1 MTWYEIYPRVDIDYS
16 KFDPYSVFG
25 RTFATLYY
33 QGEKYLHFC
42 VNTLTSKQSLS
53 QYFGVGECKLPS
65 FQYYAEFLLKRE
77 RDFPYLLEIHDLHSF
92 LKEFE
97 KNDGLLVW
105 VVLDNRLRSLHAKH
119 INRFSAIKKSR
130 QKYNI
135 PTEDIDAEIQIIR
148 NKIKENMFYLKVA
161 VLGKSR
167 SRVVYLANEFKQYV
181 NFPLR
186 VDGNALLGNYLF
198 DFQFIESRR
207 KKLLERLITEPPKL
221 PRFPSL
227 YQTLWLNMPQSTL
240 NQIVII
246 PNPSILKVRFTRS
259 AQLPTTTVERNDITV
274 GHLEDGTP
282 FKLDLEDFYRH
293 VYIVGATGSGKST
306 TITKLVVE
314 IKKLTGKRKAQVV
327 MDPNHDLA
335 RDLSIYADYYF
346 DATIPN
352 FSVNPLQLPRVYDD
366 RKDNISL
373 GVSISLAILE
383 KLLGLVETAVNV
395 KYIFQ
400 VLLSK
405 LYEKTDNPTLTD
417 IYELVLALRNEELDL
432 DVNDEI
438 FEKEVEALQ
447 QMPAQS
453 FISLL
458 SRLKPFVENRVL
470 NKVTSSSTINWDE
483 ILQDNALILFDV
495 NKGKLG
501 EIPSY
506 LVQASVITSLFYWV
520 LQRSLKSSDRM
531 PILTYIDEFQNV
543 AHLPY
548 IKEILAEARKYG
560 MHLVMANQNLAQLEE
575 AGVLEHVLSNTNV
588 KFIMAQSSPRGQ
600 ELAVKLDKA
609 FSEQLQEVVP
619 NLSVGE
625 AVVFMRARPGEK
637 TAPTKI
643 LVEKVDQLGNEETA
657 KQLAAKTAEK
667 FAPKEAGKKDSK
679 EMLNPILRYCE
690 VPKPL
695 EQAILFYVWKSKDH
709 TAFQA
714 DLLKDL
720 GIDRE
725 RVRQIIAKLQT
736 DGYITT
742 EKVGNKLKLQYNRGL
757 FNLRGIVTNEE
768 GRKVAMR
775 VIVKYLEKGFTV
787 VRGKQEGE
795 IRPDLVAFPFDKS
808 TYRPQYSKAIAIEIE
823 SPNELGAHPEQVRRN
838 MQKYLP
844 IAALF
849 EEIHFWTSEEAYEKL
864 KEIYN
869 IFVKDTTIP
878 DDYKK
883 KVKIFAV
890 KLKQKPLEQSAQ
902 KEQKQEQKT
911 GEFNAQ
917 QKREITTVINESKKI
932 TTVSNETNSSNKKI
946 TTVINSTE
954 NIAANETKRETGEF
968 TEKSESKPVPQGAPA
983 TNNNKLQQNEAQTI
997 AATDGKLEIRKKAEE
1012 QTKFTGGLTE
1022 AFEVQGIKVV
1032 RYNDRATL
1040 IIDGKEYNI
1049 TTLDYNYLKN
1059 IKDKIVSIKPQDG
1072 KIVIAYE
1079 DSRGKIQQKEIIL
1092 Q

>member
-1 MTWYEIYPRVDIDYS
+1 MTWYEIFPRVDIDYS
-16 KFDPYSVFG
+16 KFDPYTVFG
-25 RTFATLYY
+25 RTFAALYY

-42 VNTLTSKQSLS
+42 INTLTSKQSLS
-53 QYFGVGECKLPS
+53 QYFGVNECKLPS
-65 FQYYAEFLLKRE
+65 FQYYVEFLLKKE

-105 VVLDNRLRSLHAKH
+105 VILEKRLRGLHAKH
-119 INRFSAIKKSR
+119 INRFFAIKKSR
-130 QKYNI
+130 QKYNV

-148 NKIKENMFYLKVA
+148 NKIKENLFYLRIA
-161 VLGKSR
+161 ILGKDR
-167 SRVVYLANEFKQYV
+167 SRVLYLTDEFKQYV
-181 NFPLR
+181 NFPLKT
-186 VDGNALLGNYLF
+186 DGNALLGNYLF
-198 DFQFIESRR
+198 DFQFIEKRR
-207 KKLLERLITEPPKL
+207 KKLIERIITEPPKL

-227 YQTLWLNMPQSTL
+227 YQTLWINMPQSSLSQT
-240 NQIVII
+240 VII

-259 AQLPTTTVERNDITV
+259 AQLPTTTVERNDILV

-282 FKLDLEDFYRH
+282 FKLDLEDFFRH

-314 IKKLTGKRKAQVV
+314 LKKLTGKRKAQVV
-327 MDPNHDLA
+327 IDPNHDLA

-346 DATIPN
+346 DASIPN

-405 LYEKTDNPTLTD
+405 LYEKTDNPTLSD

-432 DVNDEI
+432 DVNDEV

-506 LVQASVITSLFYWV
+506 LVQAAVVTSLFYWV
-520 LQRSLKSSDRM
+520 LQRSLRSNDRM

-609 FSEQLQEVVP
+609 FSEELQEVVP

-625 AVVFMRARPGEK
+625 AVVFLRGRPSEK
-637 TAPTKI
+637 TAPVKVQ
-643 LVEKVDQLGNEETA
+643 VEKVDQVGNEETA
-657 KQLAAKTAEK
+657 KQLAQKTAEK
-667 FAPKEAGKKDSK
+667 FAPTTEQKKDSK
-679 EMLNPILRYCE
+679 TMLNPILKYCE

-695 EQAILFYVWKSKDH
+695 EQYILYYIWKSKDH

-757 FNLRGIVTNEE
+757 FNLKGIVENEE
-768 GRKVAMR
+768 GKKVAMR

-795 IRPDLVAFPFDKS
+795 IRPDLVAFVIDRS
-808 TYRPQYSKAIAIEIE
+808 TFRPHYNEAIAIEIE
-823 SPNELGAHPEQVRRN
+823 SPNEINVHSEQVRKN
-838 MQKYLP
+838 MQKYIP
-844 IAALF
+844 ISSLF
-849 EEIHFWTSEEAYEKL
+849 KEIHIWTSEEKFDKL

-869 IFVKDTTIP
+869 SFMNDNSIP
-878 DDYKK
+878 QEYKQ

-890 KLKQKPLEQSAQ
+890 KIKQKVEQSAQ
-902 KEQKQEQKT
+902 KEQKTKPET

-917 QKREITTVINESKKI
+917 KPESKAENKVI
-932 TTVSNETNSSNKKI
+932 AAAQGAANTTESKQQQEGAP
-946 TTVINSTE
+946 
-954 NIAANETKRETGEF
+954 IAANDNVK
-968 TEKSESKPVPQGAPA
+968 A
-983 TNNNKLQQNEAQTI
+983 N
-997 AATDGKLEIRKKAEE
+997 GKLGSLTLKDLVIEI
-1012 QTKFTGGLTE
+1012 L
-1022 AFEVQGIKVV
+1022 
-1032 RYNDRATL
+1032 
-1040 IIDGKEYNI
+1040 GKENGGYIVQVNGNKYYI
-1049 TTLDYNYLKN
+1049 KEEYLK
-1059 IKDKIVSIKPQDG
+1059 
-1072 KIVIAYE
+1072 
-1079 DSRGKIQQKEIIL
+1079 IL
-1092 Q
+1092 QTAAKDQELIKSISLDKLELKINLGVMDYTIPLAPL

>member
-16 KFDPYSVFG
+16 KFDPYVTFG
-25 RTFATLYY
+25 RTFSALYY

-53 QYFGVGECKLPS
+53 QYFGVNECKLPG
-65 FQYYAEFLLKRE
+65 FQYYVEFLLKKE
-77 RDFPYLLEIHDLHSF
+77 NDFPYLLEIHDLHSF

-105 VVLDNRLRSLHAKH
+105 VVLDNRLRRLHAKH
-119 INRFSAIKKSR
+119 INKFFAIKRSR
-130 QKYNI
+130 QKYNV
-135 PTEDIDAEIQIIR
+135 PTEDIDAEIQVIR
-148 NKIKENMFYLKVA
+148 NKIKENLFYLRIA
-161 VLGKSR
+161 VLGKDR

-181 NFPLR
+181 NFPLKL
-186 VDGNALLGNYLF
+186 DGNALLGNYLF
-198 DFQFIESRR
+198 DFQFIELRR
-207 KKLLERLITEPPKL
+207 KKLIERLFTEPPRL

-240 NQIVII
+240 NQIVIV
-246 PNPSILKVRFTRS
+246 PNPSILKVKFTRS
-259 AQLPTTTVERNDITV
+259 AQLPTTTVERSDILI

-293 VYIVGATGSGKST
+293 IYIVGATGSGKST

-314 IKKLTGKRKAQVV
+314 IKKLTNKRKAQVV
-327 MDPNHDLA
+327 IDPNHDLA

-346 DATIPN
+346 DASIPN
-352 FSVNPLQLPRVYDD
+352 FSVNPLQLPKVFDD

-405 LYEKTDNPTLTD
+405 LYEKTDSPTLSD

-470 NKVTSSSTINWDE
+470 NKVTSSSTIDWNE

-506 LVQASVITSLFYWV
+506 LVQASIITSLFYWV
-520 LQRSLKSSDRM
+520 LQRSLRSNDRM

-560 MHLVMANQNLAQLEE
+560 MHLIMANQNLAQLEE

-643 LVEKVDQLGNEETA
+643 LVEKVDQTGNEETA
-657 KQLAAKTAEK
+657 KQLIEKTAEK
-667 FAPKEAGKKDSK
+667 FAPGETPQGEKKSSK
-679 EMLNPILRYCE
+679 EMLNPILKYCE

-695 EQAILFYVWKSKDH
+695 EQTILFHIWKSQDH
-709 TAFQA
+709 ASFQA
-714 DLLKDL
+714 DLLKEL
-720 GIDRE
+720 GVDRE
-725 RVRQIIAKLQT
+725 RLREVIAKLQA

-742 EKVGNKLKLQYNRGL
+742 EKIGNKLKLQYNRGL
-757 FNLRGIVTNEE
+757 FMLKGIVDNEE
-768 GRKVAMR
+768 GKKVAMK
-775 VIVKYLEKGFTV
+775 VMKEFMEKGYV
-787 VRGKQEGE
+787 IVRGKQEGD
-795 IRPDLVAFPFDKS
+795 IRPDLVAFPYDRS
-808 TYRPQYSKAIAIEIE
+808 TFRPKYSEAVAIEIE
-823 SPNELGAHPEQVRRN
+823 SPNEVSTHPEQVRRN
-838 MQKYLP
+838 MQKYIP
-844 IAALF
+844 IHSLF
-849 EEIHFWTSEEAYEKL
+849 
-864 KEIYN
+864 KEIRIYTTEGAYDRLKQ
-869 IFVKDTTIP
+869 IYDDFMKDNSVP
-878 DDYKK
+878 AEYKQ

-890 KLKQKPLEQSAQ
+890 KLKQKLEQQTQ
-902 KEQKQEQKT
+902 KE
-911 GEFNAQ
+911 
-917 QKREITTVINESKKI
+917 
-932 TTVSNETNSSNKKI
+932 
-946 TTVINSTE
+946 
-954 NIAANETKRETGEF
+954 TKPETGEF
-968 TEKSESKPVPQGAPA
+968 IAQKPESKPTTTQTNIETKQLTAQGAPITA
-983 TNNNKLQQNEAQTI
+983 ANTNDNKQQQKAEEQII
-997 AATDGKLEIRKKAEE
+997 AATDDGKLGSLLKIGHLEFQVLDEVNDKVIVKTGDKDYKISKKDLIDLE
-1012 QTKFTGGLTE
+1012 GLSDLIVE
-1022 AFEVQGIKVV
+1022 AKIE
-1032 RYNDRATL
+1032 N
-1040 IIDGKEYNI
+1040 
-1049 TTLDYNYLKN
+1049 NYLKV
-1059 IKDKIVSIKPQDG
+1059 KTSLG
-1072 KIVIAYE
+1072 LT
-1079 DSRGKIQQKEIIL
+1079 QKFVLEPL
-1092 Q
+1092 

>member
-16 KFDPYSVFG
+16 KFDPYTVFG
-25 RTFATLYY
+25 RTFTALYY

-42 VNTLTSKQSLS
+42 VNTLTSRQSLA
-53 QYFGVGECKLPS
+53 QYFGVGECKLPN
-65 FQYYAEFLLKRE
+65 FQYYVEFLLKKE
-77 RDFPYLLEIHDLHSF
+77 RDFPYFLEVHDLHSF

-97 KNDGLLVW
+97 KNDSLLVW

-119 INRFSAIKKSR
+119 INRFSAIKRSR

-135 PTEDIDAEIQIIR
+135 PTEDIDAEIQVIR

-161 VLGKSR
+161 VLGKDR
-167 SRVVYLANEFKQYV
+167 SRVLYLANEFKQYV
-181 NFPLR
+181 NFPLKL
-186 VDGNALLGNYLF
+186 DGNALLGNYLF
-198 DFQFIESRR
+198 DFQFIELRR
-207 KKLLERLITEPPKL
+207 KKLIERLFTEPPRL

-240 NQIVII
+240 NQIVIV
-246 PNPSILKVRFTRS
+246 PNPSILKVKFTRS
-259 AQLPTTTVERNDITV
+259 AQLPTTTVERSDILI

-293 VYIVGATGSGKST
+293 IYIVGATGSGKST

-314 IKKLTGKRKAQVV
+314 IKKLTNKRKAQVV
-327 MDPNHDLA
+327 IDPNHDLA

-405 LYEKTDNPTLTD
+405 LYEKTDSPTLSD

-432 DVNDEI
+432 DVNDEV

-483 ILQDNALILFDV
+483 ILQDNALVLFDV

-520 LQRSLKSSDRM
+520 LQRSLRSNDRM

-560 MHLVMANQNLAQLEE
+560 MHLIMANQNLAQLEE

-643 LVEKVDQLGNEETA
+643 LVEKVEKVGNEETA
-657 KQLAAKTAEK
+657 KQLASKTAEK
-667 FAPKEAGKKDSK
+667 FAPKEEAGRKNSK
-679 EMLNPILRYCE
+679 EMLNPILKYCE

-695 EQAILFYVWKSKDH
+695 EQAILFRIWKNQDH
-709 TAFQA
+709 AAFQA
-714 DLLKDL
+714 DLLKEL
-720 GIDRE
+720 GVDRE
-725 RVRQIIAKLQT
+725 RLREVIAKLQS

-757 FNLRGIVTNEE
+757 FMLKGIVDNEE
-768 GRKVAMR
+768 GKKIAMKVM
-775 VIVKYLEKGFTV
+775 KEFMEKGYV
-787 VRGKQEGE
+787 IVRGKQEGD
-795 IRPDLVAFPFDKS
+795 IRPDLVAFPYDRS
-808 TYRPQYSKAIAIEIE
+808 TFRPKYSDAIAVEIE
-823 SPNELGAHPEQVRRN
+823 SPNEVSVHPEQVRRN
-838 MQKYLP
+838 MQKYIP
-844 IAALF
+844 IQSLF
-849 EEIHFWTSEEAYEKL
+849 KEVRLYTSEEAYDRL
-864 KEIYN
+864 KKIYDDFLADN
-869 IFVKDTTIP
+869 SIP
-878 DDYKK
+878 SEYKQ

-890 KLKQKPLEQSAQ
+890 KLKPKEGQKT
-902 KEQKQEQKT
+902 KQT
-911 GEFNAQ
+911 GEFNAR
-917 QKREITTVINESKKI
+917 KSEKITDVTTESKKI
-932 TTVSNETNSSNKKI
+932 TSVI
-946 TTVINSTE
+946 TQGNND
-954 NIAANETKRETGEF
+954 NIAA
-968 TEKSESKPVPQGAPA
+968 QGAPITA
-983 TNNNKLQQNEAQTI
+983 ANTNDNKQQQKAEEQII
-997 AATDGKLEIRKKAEE
+997 AATDDGKLGSLLKIGHLEFQVLDEVNDKVIVKTGDKDYKISKKDLIDLE
-1012 QTKFTGGLTE
+1012 GLSDLIVE
-1022 AFEVQGIKVV
+1022 AKIE
-1032 RYNDRATL
+1032 N
-1040 IIDGKEYNI
+1040 
-1049 TTLDYNYLKN
+1049 NYLKV
-1059 IKDKIVSIKPQDG
+1059 KTSLG
-1072 KIVIAYE
+1072 LT
-1079 DSRGKIQQKEIIL
+1079 QKFVLEPL
-1092 Q
+1092 

>member
-1 MTWYEIYPRVDIDYS
+1 MMYELLPRVDIDYS
-16 KFDPYSVFG
+16 KFDPYTVFG
-25 RTFATLYY
+25 RTFAVLYY

-42 VNTLTSKQSLS
+42 VNTLTSKQSLL
-53 QYFGVGECKLPS
+53 QFFGVNECKLPS
-65 FQYYAEFLLKRE
+65 FQYYIEFLLKKE

-105 VVLDNRLRSLHAKH
+105 VVLDNRLRGLHAKH
-119 INRFSAIKKSR
+119 INRFFAIKKSR

-148 NKIKENMFYLKVA
+148 NKIKENLFYLRIA
-161 VLGKSR
+161 ILGKDR
-167 SRVVYLANEFKQYV
+167 NRVLYLANDFKQYV
-181 NFPLR
+181 NFQLKT
-186 VDGNALLGNYLF
+186 DGDASLGNYLL
-198 DFQFIESRR
+198 DFQFIEKRR
-207 KKLLERLITEPPKL
+207 KELIERIITEQPKL

-227 YQTLWLNMPQSTL
+227 YQTLWINMPQSSL

-246 PNPSILKVRFTRS
+246 PNPSIVKIKFTRS
-259 AQLPTTTVERNDITV
+259 AQLPTVSVERNDITI
-274 GHLEDGTP
+274 GRLDDGTP
-282 FKLDLEDFYRH
+282 FRLDLEDLFRH
-293 VYIVGATGSGKST
+293 TYIVGATGSGKST

-314 IKKLTGKRKAQVV
+314 LKNLKNKHKAQVV
-327 MDPNHDLA
+327 IDPNHDLA

-346 DATIPN
+346 DASIPN
-352 FSVNPLQLPRVYDD
+352 FAVNPLQLPRVYDD

-405 LYEKTDNPTLTD
+405 LYEKTDNPTLSD

-470 NKVTSSSTINWDE
+470 NAVTSTSTINWDE
-483 ILQDNALILFDV
+483 ILKDNTLVLFDT

-506 LVQASVITSLFYWV
+506 LVQASVITSLFYWI
-520 LQRSLKSSDRM
+520 LQRSLKTNDRM
-531 PILTYIDEFQNV
+531 PVLTYIDEFQNI

-560 MHLVMANQNLAQLEE
+560 MHLIMANQNLAQLEE

-588 KFIMAQSSPRGQ
+588 KFVMAQSSPRGQ

-609 FSEQLQEVVP
+609 FSDELQEVVP

-625 AVVFMRARPGEK
+625 AVVFLRGRPGEK
-637 TAPTKI
+637 TAPVKI
-643 LVEKVDQLGNEETA
+643 LVEKVDKLGNEETA
-657 KQLAAKTAEK
+657 KQLAAKTAK
-667 FAPKEAGKKDSK
+667 TFLPVVQKKDSK
-679 EMLNPILRYCE
+679 TMLNPVLKYCE

-695 EQAILFYVWKSKDH
+695 EQYILYYIWKSKDH

-725 RVRQIIAKLQT
+725 RVRQIIAKLQA
-736 DGYITT
+736 DGYIIT
-742 EKVGNKLKLQYNRGL
+742 EKLGNKLKLQYNRGL
-757 FNLRGIVTNEE
+757 FMLKGIVENEE
-768 GRKVAMR
+768 GRKVAMK
-775 VIVKYLEKGFTV
+775 VMKDYMEKGYTI

-795 IRPDLVAFPFDKS
+795 IRPDFVAIPYDRS
-808 TYRPQYSKAIAIEIE
+808 TFRPNYKDAIALEIE
-823 SPNELGAHPEQVRRN
+823 SPNEVSVHPEQVKKN
-838 MQKYLP
+838 MIKYMQ
-844 IAALF
+844 IKDLF
-849 EEIHFWTSEEAYEKL
+849 KEIHVWTSEEKFDKL
-864 KEIYN
+864 KEIYDSFMN
-869 IFVKDTTIP
+869 DNSIP
-878 DDYKK
+878 ADYKQ

-890 KLKQKPLEQSAQ
+890 KLKQKVEQQS
-902 KEQKQEQKT
+902 KEEQKKVEET
-911 GEFNAQ
+911 GEFNG
-917 QKREITTVINESKKI
+917 KREEKAESISNNKQQEITIQGAAANNAQGNGKLGSLTLKDLAIEILSK
-932 TTVSNETNSSNKKI
+932 
-946 TTVINSTE
+946 E
-954 NIAANETKRETGEF
+954 NGGYIIQINETKYYIKEEYLKILQTAAKDQELI
-968 TEKSESKPVPQGAPA
+968 KSIS
-983 TNNNKLQQNEAQTI
+983 L
-997 AATDGKLEIRKKAEE
+997 DKLELKIN
-1012 QTKFTGGLTE
+1012 L
-1022 AFEVQGIKVV
+1022 GIV
-1032 RYNDRATL
+1032 
-1040 IIDGKEYNI
+1040 
-1049 TTLDYNYLKN
+1049 DYTIPLA
-1059 IKDKIVSIKPQDG
+1059 P
-1072 KIVIAYE
+1072 
-1079 DSRGKIQQKEIIL
+1079 L
-1092 Q
+1092 